1 MEVISIDGIEYVKAT
16 QLAKRLKYTTDYIGQ
31 LCRAGKVKAKLV
43 GRTWYVNPESIAEH
57 KNTRYTKS
65 SEDEKTSSASSIIK
79 ISPKR
84 VESVPRR
91 NNFFQGGYNQSSNG
105 NVNNNGQNSGRNF
118 LNHVAWKPAKYE
130 PDTADLYPSI
140 KPPESSQKINV
151 ELAGASEVKISGH
164 DKVSNFKTEPLPEVA
179 LRGKVKIT
187 SFNDTLDNSDENIA
201 RTEFFNEDNEEFES
215 LGEEVKDVRDK
226 NSVKIGKSEK
236 RDEEQEAVLESRP
249 KAQTQTQ
256 TKTQAQTQ
264 TKVKRKEPYSYPV
277 EIQRGESVFANLP
290 SRPVVF
296 AQSTQSRATMG
307 NMGTVS
313 EKFVNSVGQN
323 DQREKVLR
331 IGGLEDE
338 EEVKTTSWLLPGII
352 LGLGLLL
359 MLTLAL
365 IEKNIFASASDYS
378 TNYSL
383 NFSPTDFSLD

>member
-201 RTEFFNEDNEEFES
+201 RTEFFNEDNEDFSEDEI
-215 LGEEVKDVRDK
+215 LETKVKGK
-226 NSVKIGKSEK
+226 NLVKINKDEK
-236 RDEEQEAVLESRP
+236 REMALESRL
-249 KAQTQTQ
+249 KIQAQT
-256 TKTQAQTQ
+256 QTQ
-264 TKVKRKEPYSYPV
+264 TKVKRKEPYLYPV

-296 AQSTQSRATMG
+296 AQSRAARATLSTMG

-338 EEVKTTSWLLPGII
+338 EEAKTTSWLLPSII
-352 LGLGLLL
+352 LGLGFLL